1 MLNNARVIGK
11 MRDSMKSRQY
21 GSLFEIA
28 ILLAVLTLQFGIRP
42 ALASETIYIRS
53 DGSISP
59 SSAPISTTDKIT
71 YRLTGPIY
79 NEIVIQKSGIIV
91 EGNSQTIRGTG
102 GGYGFT
108 LNSVN
113 GVTLRNVTVK
123 NFISGV
129 WLSNSI
135 NINIANSTLTENF
148 NAISLYSSSNNH
160 IQGNSITDSK
170 HGVYLVSSQGNFVE
184 ENNISRIEISG
195 VLLDAYSN
203 QNTVSRNVFVDSG
216 LLVQSSYQN
225 SAEGNTVNGK
235 PLVFL
240 ENASDFNVTS
250 AGQVVLIN
258 CHQIQIENLDLTHT
272 SAGVELW
279 GTTNSR
285 ILNNNVTDSYYGI
298 WLCDSSNNTV
308 TGNKIAASSRGIELW
323 RSSNNRLF
331 HNKVTNNALQVHDLA
346 WEDPEIALSIN
357 VWDNGYPS
365 GGNYWSDYAGQDSNG
380 DGIGDTPYTI
390 DANNID
396 RYPLMGTYSNSC
408 DINHD
413 LKVDMK
419 DIGKAARAFNTR
431 PEDALWDPQA
441 DITGPEPL
449 VPDGKVDMSDINLI
463 AKHFGEH
470 Y

>member
-1 MLNNARVIGK
+1 MLNNARVIRK
-11 MRDSMKSRQY
+11 MRNNMKSRQY

-28 ILLAVLTLQFGIRP
+28 ILLAVLALQFGIRS

-59 SSAPISTTDKIT
+59 SSAPISTADKIT
-71 YRLTGPIY
+71 YRLTGPLY
-79 NEIVIQKSGIIV
+79 NEIVIQKSGLIV
-91 EGNSQTIRGTG
+91 EGNSQTIQGTG
-102 GGYGFT
+102 GGYGLT

-113 GVTLRNVTVK
+113 GVTIRNVTVK

-129 WLSNSI
+129 WLSNSM
-135 NINIANSTLTENF
+135 NINIANSTLTQNF
-148 NAISLYSSSNNH
+148 NAIDLYSSTNNH
-160 IQGNSITDSK
+160 IQGNSITDSTY
-170 HGVYLVSSQGNFVE
+170 GVYLVSSQGNFVE
-184 ENNISRIEISG
+184 ENNISRTEVSG

-240 ENASDFNVTS
+240 EDTSDFNVTS

-279 GTTNSR
+279 GTTHSR
-285 ILNNNVTDSYYGI
+285 ILTNNVTDSYYGI
-298 WLCDSSNNTV
+298 WLCDSSNNTI

-331 HNKVTNNALQVHDLA
+331 HNKVTNNTLQVHDLA
-346 WEDPEIALSIN
+346 WEDPEIAPSIN

-365 GGNYWSDYAGQDSNG
+365 GGNYWSDYPGQDSNG
-380 DGIGDTPYTI
+380 DGMGDTPYTI

-396 RYPLMGTYSNSC
+396 MYPLMGTYSNSC

-431 PEDALWDPQA
+431 PGDALWNPQI

-463 AKHFGEH
+463 ARHFGEH